1 MAIANFLALLLYLV
15 CGAAL
20 IRRFTQNDQKIN
32 LEIPIGILTLLA
44 LIFHAS
50 DILFT
55 MKVVEGWDLGLFSS
69 LSIAT
74 WLMALIAFSLGNNN
88 QPAHPGMLVYPIAAI
103 SLILK
108 ATLPSQ
114 HLTQLSSPAVEWHV
128 LLSLA
133 AYSLFTLAALNA
145 LVLAIQE
152 KQLRQR
158 HIVGILGKLPPLQT
172 LETSLFQL
180 ISIGFILLTVGL
192 ITGFVFVDDFFS
204 QHLAHKTVLSIIAWF
219 VFATLLWGRY
229 QYGWRSRTAIKWT
242 LTGFVLLVL
251 AYFGSKLVLEFMLN
265 KP

>member
-20 IRRFTQNDQKIN
+20 IRRFMQNDLKAT
-32 LEIPIGILTLLA
+32 LKLPIGILTLLA

-50 DILFT
+50 DIFFT
-55 MKVVEGWDLGLFSS
+55 MQAIGGWDLGLFSS

-74 WLMALIAFSLGNNN
+74 WLMALIAFIIGSQKQL
-88 QPAHPGMLVYPIAAI
+88 AHPGMLVYPIAAI
-103 SLILK
+103 SLLLK
-108 ATLPSQ
+108 ASLPSQ
-114 HLTQLSSPAVEWHV
+114 HLTQLSNPAVEWHV

-145 LVLAIQE
+145 VVLAIQE

-158 HIVGILGKLPPLQT
+158 HIVGFLRKLPPLQT
-172 LETSLFQL
+172 LEASLFQL
-180 ISIGFILLTVGL
+180 ISIGFILLTIGL
-192 ITGFVFVDDFFS
+192 ITGFVFVEDFFS
-204 QHLAHKTVLSIIAWF
+204 QHLAHKTVLSIIAWC

-229 QYGWRSRTAIKWT
+229 QYGWRGQTAIKWT
-242 LTGFVLLVL
+242 MAGFVLLVL

-265 KP
+265 TH